1 MKLFLTPSLVLHI
14 QEDNMSIPS
23 YSTVVHVWIRGA
35 AAPPLVRT
43 VLVRPRRFSFLPTSH
58 HHRSEAP
65 RIPARAR
72 ETVAQG
78 VQKDW
83 ENHLDDL
90 I

>member
-23 YSTVVHVWIRGA
+23 YSTVVHVWIRRGA

-43 VLVRPRRFSFLPTSH
+43 ALVRGGGLAFSPHHIIIVVQRR
-58 HHRSEAP
+58 REYQ
-65 RIPARAR
+65 RARAR

-78 VQKDW
+78 VQKD
-83 ENHLDDL
+83 
-90 I
+90 